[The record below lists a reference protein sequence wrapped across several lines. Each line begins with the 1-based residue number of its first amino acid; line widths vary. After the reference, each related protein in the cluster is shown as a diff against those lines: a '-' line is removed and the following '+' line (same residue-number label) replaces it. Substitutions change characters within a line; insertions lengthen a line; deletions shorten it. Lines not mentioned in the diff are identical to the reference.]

1 MPEALVEDEHIG
13 HVGYSLK
20 RMNTRMLS
28 TIMMVVIGDA
38 TTIAY
43 TYERILALYFFLLLI

>member
-1 MPEALVEDEHIG
+1 MSAYWSCWIFFEKDEYEDAINNFDGSH
-13 HVGYSLK
+13 
-20 RMNTRMLS
+20 
-28 TIMMVVIGDA
+28 GDA